1 MSAKGSKIIDM
12 NLRTKTIL
20 DATVKEFIRSGEPVS
35 SKELAIKYDF
45 GLKAASVRNELGK
58 LTKEGFLAQLHT
70 SGGRVPTD
78 KGYQFFVEHTLDDVI
93 DAKKILTDR
102 QTLLAANLRRGQIR
116 DFVKE
121 FSDEVKLLGVGKK
134 EHDREVYKS
143 GLQDLFEKGDFAT
156 KEEMSEIV
164 RDFESLDQRL
174 GAMKDRLFKD
184 FESPQVF
191 IGKQNPITKSKHL
204 SVIADSYDLGDD
216 KVLIAVIGPKRM
228 DYDKVLKFFKS
239 FRNQLEE

>member
-1 MSAKGSKIIDM
+1 MH
-12 NLRTKTIL
+12 LRSKTIL
-20 DATVKEFIRSGEPVS
+20 EAAIKEFIRSGEPVS
-35 SKELAIKYDF
+35 SKELSVKYDF

-58 LTKEGFLAQLHT
+58 LTKDGFLAQLHT

-78 KGYQFFVEHTLDDVI
+78 KGYQFFVEHTLDNII
-93 DAKKILTDR
+93 DAKKILTDKHH
-102 QTLLAANLRRGQIR
+102 LLTANLRRGQLR
-116 DFVKE
+116 DFVEE

-134 EHDREVYKS
+134 EKEREVYKS
-143 GLQDLFEKGDFAT
+143 GLRDLFEQGDFGT

-174 GAMKDRLFKD
+174 DAMRSRLFK
-184 FESPQVF
+184 ELQAPQVF
-191 IGKQNPITKSKHL
+191 IGKQSPITKSTHV

-216 KVLIAVIGPKRM
+216 KILIAVIGPKRM
-228 DYDKVLKFFKS
+228 DYDKVLKLFKS

>member
-1 MSAKGSKIIDM
+1 M
-12 NLRTKTIL
+12 NLRAKTIL
-20 DATVKEFIRSGEPVS
+20 EAAVKEFIRSGEPVS
-35 SKELAIKYDF
+35 SKELAVKYDF

-93 DAKKILTDR
+93 DAKKILTDKHN
-102 QTLLAANLRRGQIR
+102 LLTANLRRGQLR
-116 DFVKE
+116 DFVEE

-134 EHDREVYKS
+134 EKEREVYKS
-143 GLQDLFEKGDFAT
+143 GLRDLFERGDFGT

-174 GAMKDRLFKD
+174 DAMRNRLFK
-184 FESPQVF
+184 ELRTPQVF
-191 IGKQNPITKSKHL
+191 IGKQSPITKSGNL

-228 DYDKVLKFFKS
+228 DYDKILKFFKS
-239 FRNQLEE
+239 FRDQLEE